1 MRCALSLANF
11 NPICIEA
18 YRDSEQLKG
27 PEAIFFDGVDLAIF
41 MLSITN
47 KSNDLTIRYY
57 VLMQSCD
64 LLMQDAAL
72 MDIAG

>member
-1 MRCALSLANF
+1 
-11 NPICIEA
+11 
-18 YRDSEQLKG
+18 
-27 PEAIFFDGVDLAIF
+27 

-72 MDIAG
+72 MDMAGQVSPIFGLY